1 MDQLP
6 IRQLKRKVQ
15 DLLRGAD
22 FDEALAKIHTFPPR
36 RAVNPL
42 FSFLYDKDSR
52 VRWRAVTA
60 LGAVTAALADSDTES
75 ARVVFRRL
83 MWNLNDESGGI
94 GWGSPEVMGEIVAR
108 HPRMRSEYLSILL
121 SYLRPDGNFLEH
133 EGLQQGVLW
142 AVGRVAQADPE
153 AVHSVTGLVEAH
165 LSSKNPGL
173 RGTAAWACGCM
184 ADRHA
189 AGRLEAITDDPAG
202 VELWIDQQLCTLTV
216 GEAATQALAKL
227 SGTRLAG
234 SVKSR
239 AD

>member
-1 MDQLP
+1 MDHLP
-6 IRQLKRKVQ
+6 IRQLKRKVR

-22 FDEALAKIHTFPPR
+22 FDEALAKIHAFPPR

-42 FSFLYDKDSR
+42 FSFLYDKDFL

-108 HPRMRSEYLSILL
+108 HPILRSEYLSILL

-142 AVGRVAQADPE
+142 AVGRVAQAEPE
-153 AVHSVTGLVEAH
+153 AVRPIAFLVEAH
-165 LSSKNPGL
+165 LNSENAGL
-173 RGTAAWACGCM
+173 RGTAAWTCGCM
-184 ADRHA
+184 ADKDA
-189 AGRLEAITDDPAG
+189 AGRLEALTDDPAG
-202 VELWIDQQLCTLTV
+202 LELWIDRQLLRQTV
-216 GEAATQALAKL
+216 GETA
-227 SGTRLAG
+227 RLALEKIR
-234 SVKSR
+234 SV
-239 AD
+239 